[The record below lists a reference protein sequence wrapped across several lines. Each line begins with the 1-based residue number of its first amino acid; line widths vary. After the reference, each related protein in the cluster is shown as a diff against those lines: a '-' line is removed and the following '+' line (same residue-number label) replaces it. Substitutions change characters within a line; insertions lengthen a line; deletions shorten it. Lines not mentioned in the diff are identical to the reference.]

1 MEAKSADPRGVSER
15 AERVLQA
22 PGSER
27 SRRSVRT
34 GVAASVSVDSKAD
47 FKGLLVS
54 LDFDAK
60 YGDGLRDLGIDVIDA
75 VPDTAKE
82 LVDAS

>member
-1 MEAKSADPRGVSER
+1 MAARSEDPVASEER
-15 AERVLQA
+15 SERVLQA

-60 YGDGLRDLGIDVIDA
+60 YGDGLRDLG
-75 VPDTAKE
+75 PH
-82 LVDAS
+82 